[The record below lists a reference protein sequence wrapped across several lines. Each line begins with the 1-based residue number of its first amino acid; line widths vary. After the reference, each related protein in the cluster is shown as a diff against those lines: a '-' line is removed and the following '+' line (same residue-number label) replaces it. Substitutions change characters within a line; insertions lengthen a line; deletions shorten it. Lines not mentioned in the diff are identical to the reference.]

1 MADQGQAEYR
11 KTLRERF
18 LAGETDTHSDETL
31 LELLLTFAVMRIDTR
46 PLAEKLVNIFGSLS
60 RVLSAAPEDLNK
72 IKGLGPT
79 SVTLLKMVNFIRS
92 GTESPEKCPPAT
104 KAVATQQKLFADP
117 TDKNTPK
124 HPKTSK
130 PLKIA
135 ARRKFQVSR
144 SHLLEFNHFSR
155 ILSFLYENKDTKR
168 ISRPLLIENSGLPDG
183 QVASLVS
190 IGASMGLI
198 QSVDQRLAPIGL
210 LIAEHDIFFEKH
222 GSLEWCHYK
231 GAGSYQNLIWF
242 EVFNHLL
249 AEEAATT
256 QDGWHEYFRRKLS
269 GQYAENTIRDHVP
282 KEVRFIIDAY
292 LKRNFSKLEILHQL
306 PDNRLYRRRYTGFA
320 PFVLVAMIYDFCA
333 SKEARLFQVD
343 EMAAMP
349 GSPAMVFGLDVAS
362 FRQQIE
368 GLHNRGWLR
377 YETTHNLDQI
387 RLKPG
392 YSALE
397 FLTAYFDELGI
408 RN

>member
-155 ILSFLYENKDTKR
+155 ILS
-168 ISRPLLIENSGLPDG
+168 S
-183 QVASLVS
+183 
-190 IGASMGLI
+190 
-198 QSVDQRLAPIGL
+198 
-210 LIAEHDIFFEKH
+210 
-222 GSLEWCHYK
+222 
-231 GAGSYQNLIWF
+231 
-242 EVFNHLL
+242 
-249 AEEAATT
+249 
-256 QDGWHEYFRRKLS
+256 
-269 GQYAENTIRDHVP
+269 
-282 KEVRFIIDAY
+282 
-292 LKRNFSKLEILHQL
+292 
-306 PDNRLYRRRYTGFA
+306 
-320 PFVLVAMIYDFCA
+320 
-333 SKEARLFQVD
+333 
-343 EMAAMP
+343 
-349 GSPAMVFGLDVAS
+349 
-362 FRQQIE
+362 
-368 GLHNRGWLR
+368 
-377 YETTHNLDQI
+377 
-387 RLKPG
+387 
-392 YSALE
+392 
-397 FLTAYFDELGI
+397 
-408 RN
+408 